1 MIIRE
6 IQIKDAKQFLE
17 LTKITDAETPYLYFE
32 ENERKTTHKEQI
44 ENIKDGIKRGIFLWL
59 LKKTRNL

>member
-17 LTKITDAETPYLYFE
+17 LTKITDAETPYLCYKGF
-32 ENERKTTHKEQI
+32 
-44 ENIKDGIKRGIFLWL
+44 FAM
-59 LKKTRNL
+59 